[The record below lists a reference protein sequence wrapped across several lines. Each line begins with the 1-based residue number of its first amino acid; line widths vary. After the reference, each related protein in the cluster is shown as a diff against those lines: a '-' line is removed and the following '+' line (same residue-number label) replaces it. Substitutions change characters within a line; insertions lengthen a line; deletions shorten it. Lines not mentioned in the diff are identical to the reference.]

1 MELRSIDRGRHI
13 IKINIHIGCTDR
25 QLINILHHCCI
36 CHPYLTF
43 AGWGLAE
50 RLLTIVHMQ
59 QSLLNKIC
67 VPYSD
72 NSILELKQIPLSVLN
87 CSL

>member
-1 MELRSIDRGRHI
+1 
-13 IKINIHIGCTDR
+13 
-25 QLINILHHCCI
+25 
-36 CHPYLTF
+36 
-43 AGWGLAE
+43 LAE